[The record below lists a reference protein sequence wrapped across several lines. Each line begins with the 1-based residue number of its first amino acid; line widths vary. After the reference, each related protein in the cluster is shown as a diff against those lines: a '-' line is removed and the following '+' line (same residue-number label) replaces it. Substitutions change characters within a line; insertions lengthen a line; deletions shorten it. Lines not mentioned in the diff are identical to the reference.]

1 LAVSGGPDSTALA
14 VLARAAGL
22 EGTVVHVDHGLR
34 PGSGTEAAVVES
46 LAGQLGFAFSA
57 QRVTV
62 APGPD
67 LEARARRARYSVLP
81 AGVLTGH
88 TMDDQAETVL
98 LNLLRG
104 AALDGLAGMRPARR
118 DVGPAGVGGPVP
130 VGGSV
135 RRPLLGLRRIETL
148 EVCRRCGFRPLEDPT
163 NADLRF
169 RRNRV
174 RGEILP
180 LLENVAER
188 DLVPVLARQAALMAD
203 DVEFLEEEARRIDP
217 TDVAVLRTAAPAL
230 ARRALRGWLRGGD
243 GYHPPSASELVR
255 VMEVVEG
262 QRRSCQIS
270 GGRRVARKAGRLTL
284 AESEA
289 AVGSGPVGPSGA
301 DLAPVHGAGEE
312 W

>member
-1 LAVSGGPDSTALA
+1 
-14 VLARAAGL
+14 
-22 EGTVVHVDHGLR
+22 
-34 PGSGTEAAVVES
+34 
-46 LAGQLGFAFSA
+46 
-57 QRVTV
+57 
-62 APGPD
+62 
-67 LEARARRARYSVLP
+67 
-81 AGVLTGH
+81 
-88 TMDDQAETVL
+88 
-98 LNLLRG
+98 
-104 AALDGLAGMRPARR
+104 
-118 DVGPAGVGGPVP
+118 
-130 VGGSV
+130 V
-135 RRPLLGLRRIETL
+135 RRPLLGLRRAETL

-174 RGEILP
+174 RAEILP

-188 DLVPVLARQAALMAD
+188 DLVPVLARQAALMAE

-262 QRRSCQIS
+262 HRRACQIS
-270 GGRRVARKAGRLTL
+270 GGRRVAREAGRLIL
-284 AESEA
+284 AESESEA
-289 AVGSGPVGPSGA
+289 GSGPVGPGGA